1 MTVQNSVNIN
11 LYLSNEFLKL
21 FYLTYISNKY
31 TFKPIFGKVMIR
43 THVDA
48 ASEQAGS
55 SEVAASLKILVAE
68 DSSITQDLLKL
79 VLQQRGHAIEIAD
92 NGKDALSSL
101 LADPFDLVLLDFHMP
116 GMTGI
121 EVLAHYDEAT
131 PDHPRPHFVA
141 VTADIE
147 GLMAHEKKCER
158 FDAIVPKPL
167 NIQEILSIIDDV
179 LAERQSQPPKHQET
193 APFPKAA
200 SPSAPPQ
207 SGVPFTEG
215 FRCLRWPDDFA
226 QDEDRQRTLKLLA
239 DNTPFDAIIIS
250 QTIESRALLF
260 LWQMRGLHLLPLIDT
275 TGTLGAMADINAASL
290 SAQADGSLTR
300 IIDGFHTRR
309 ALVHRAILNSDIL
322 SDKLL
327 TRLFIADRSLQPHY
341 ASQSRSGVAFNIP
354 LDSETI
360 FHEAS
365 KLQQSGFLHV
375 RFFDR
380 FHVCNNCGSAH
391 FNIREECPSCHSSN
405 LTESA
410 YIHHFKCAHQ
420 APEADF
426 IQGDELICPKCR
438 QRLLHFGSDYDK
450 PGIVV
455 SCQSCGHTTSEPD
468 VGFVCLDCHSRFS
481 GDAVE
486 TRDVYHY
493 DLQEKARDYLR
504 IGPSYMGL
512 TQNILSFSDLPLD
525 IIVSLNEQAKR
536 FNEFGESFAFLEIRY
551 QKAQELERDA
561 GPRQFIQT
569 RELFIETLRG
579 IFSSVLGPEGHRIV
593 KGHSSDFA
601 ILKKTAPEEIQS
613 ALGGII
619 EQARQ
624 PLRLDPGIQITV
636 FGPGDL
642 FT

>member
-1 MTVQNSVNIN
+1 
-11 LYLSNEFLKL
+11 
-21 FYLTYISNKY
+21 
-31 TFKPIFGKVMIR
+31 MIR

-79 VLQQRGHAIEIAD
+79 VLQQRGHAVEIVD

-121 EVLAHYDEAT
+121 DVLAHYDEAT
-131 PDHPRPHFVA
+131 PDHPRPYFVA

-147 GLMAHEKKCER
+147 GLMAHEKECGQ

-179 LAERQSQPPKHQET
+179 LAHNQKPLPPQPDAEPAPKDT
-193 APFPKAA
+193 
-200 SPSAPPQ
+200 SPSGPHPHRA
-207 SGVPFTEG
+207 SFAEG

-226 QDEDRQRTLKLLA
+226 QDEDRQRTLKLID
-239 DNTPFDAIIIS
+239 DNTAFDAIIIS
-250 QTIESRALLF
+250 QTIESRALMF

-275 TGTLGAMADINAASL
+275 TGGLGAIADINAASL
-290 SAQADGSLTR
+290 AQQADGSLAR

-309 ALVHRAILNSDIL
+309 ALIHREILKSDLL

-354 LDSETI
+354 LDSETVLQ
-360 FHEAS
+360 EATT
-365 KLQQSGFLHV
+365 LQQSGFLHA

-420 APEADF
+420 APEDDF

-504 IGPSYMGL
+504 IGPSFMGV

-525 IIVSLNEQAKR
+525 IIVALNEQAKR
-536 FNEFGESFAFLEIRY
+536 FNELGESFALLEIRY
-551 QKAQELERDA
+551 QKARELEQDA

-593 KGHSSDFA
+593 KGHRSDFA
-601 ILKKTAPEEIQS
+601 ILKKTAPEEIRS
-613 ALGGII
+613 ALAGIT

-624 PLRLDPGIQITV
+624 PLRLDPGVQITA

-642 FT
+642 FA